1 MNLELDAS
9 ELAMLRE
16 LLVRANGNDSATK
29 IRLGMLLAKVEV
41 LAPEEKQE
49 PNREQRRKQERK

>member
-16 LLVRANGNDSATK
+16 LLARANGNDSATK
-29 IRLGMLLAKVEV
+29 IRLGMLLAKVEA
-41 LAPEEKQE
+41 LTPQE
-49 PNREQRRKQERK
+49 PVAKD

>member
-16 LLVRANGNDSATK
+16 LLTRANGNDAASK
-29 IRLGMLLAKVEV
+29 IKLGMLLAKVEV
-41 LAPEEKQE
+41 LAPEEPQT
-49 PNREQRRKQERK
+49 

>member
-16 LLVRANGNDSATK
+16 LLVRANGNDAASK
-29 IRLGMLLAKVEV
+29 IKLGMLLAKVEA
-41 LAPEEKQE
+41 LTPQE
-49 PNREQRRKQERK
+49 PVAKD